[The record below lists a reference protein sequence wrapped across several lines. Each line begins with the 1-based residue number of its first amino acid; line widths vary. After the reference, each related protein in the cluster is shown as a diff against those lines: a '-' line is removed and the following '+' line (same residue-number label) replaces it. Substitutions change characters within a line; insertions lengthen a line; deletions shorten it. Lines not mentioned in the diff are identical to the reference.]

1 MEYHFYCIIMAIYPI
16 SEYAYIGLFLLFGIA
31 FVLGA
36 FLFSWVLR
44 PNKPNPLKTSTYEC
58 GEKPIG
64 SSWVQFN
71 VRFYIIALIFLI
83 FDVEAVFIIP
93 WAIIF
98 RSLGLFA
105 YLEMMLFIVILAVG
119 LFYAWKKGML
129 KWL

>member
-1 MEYHFYCIIMAIYPI
+1 MAIYPI

-83 FDVEAVFIIP
+83 FDVEAIFIIP

-119 LFYAWKKGML
+119 LFYAWKKGAL

>member
-1 MEYHFYCIIMAIYPI
+1 MINVRQVAI
-16 SEYAYIGLFLLFGIA
+16 SEYAYVGLFLLFGIA

-36 FLFSWVLR
+36 FLFSRLLR
-44 PNKPNPLKTSTYEC
+44 PHKPNSMKESTYEC

-71 VRFYIIALIFLI
+71 VRFYIIAIIFLI
-83 FDVEAVFIIP
+83 FDVEAIFIIP
-93 WAIIF
+93 WAITF

-105 YLEMMLFIVILAVG
+105 YVEMMLFIAILAIG
-119 LFYAWKKGML
+119 LFYAWKKGVL

>member
-1 MEYHFYCIIMAIYPI
+1 MAIYPI

-31 FVLGA
+31 FVLVA

-44 PNKPNPLKTSTYEC
+44 PNRPNPLKTSTYEC